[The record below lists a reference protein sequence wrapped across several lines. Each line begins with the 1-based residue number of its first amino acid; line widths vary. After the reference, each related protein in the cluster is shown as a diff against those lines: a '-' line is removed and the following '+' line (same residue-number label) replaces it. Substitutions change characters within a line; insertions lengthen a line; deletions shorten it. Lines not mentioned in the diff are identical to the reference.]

1 MKNVFMMIMHQEK
14 AEFILLLIIVK
25 HHVFRQVILVY
36 T

>member
-25 HHVFRQVILVY
+25 HQVILVY